1 MLCFRWISARQLPPG
16 FDLRVRG
23 WQLRG
28 ANDGDSGC
36 ARLIDLLSVDP
47 FDLLP
52 PISRNRSLVLGVDDS
67 RERARWLMRGYG
79 DAVSWDVGLE
89 ELALRATRLLMPP
102 WAASR
107 HHGRL
112 ELDPHKRDA
121 TADGQYLRLHPREFA
136 LLWRLSD
143 EPGDP
148 VPRADLLRDVLGLTI
163 EPRTNA
169 LAVHV
174 CRLRKKLHTA
184 RLSHLVVTGPGGG
197 SYALIADAEA
207 PPLFDWRNPLDDAG
221 VSGEEMALIEEA
233 AE

>member
-16 FDLRVRG
+16 FDLRARG
-23 WQLRG
+23 WRLC
-28 ANDGDSGC
+28 GDENCDPHC
-36 ARLIDLLSVDP
+36 ARLIDVLSVD
-47 FDLLP
+47 LLP
-52 PISRNRSLVLGVDDS
+52 AIRRNCSLVLGVGDS

-79 DAVSWDVGLE
+79 DALSWDIGLE
-89 ELALRATRLLMPP
+89 ELALRAARLLVPP

-107 HHGRL
+107 RHGRL
-112 ELDPHKRDA
+112 ELDPRKRDA
-121 TADGQYLRLHPREFA
+121 AVDGQYLRLHPREFA

-143 EPGDP
+143 DPGDA
-148 VPRADLLRDVLGLTI
+148 VPRAALLRDVLGLTI

-184 RLSHLVVTGPGGG
+184 RVSHLLVTGPGGG
-197 SYALIADAEA
+197 SYALIPDAEA
-207 PPLFDWRNPLDDAG
+207 PPLFDWRNPLDDG
-221 VSGEEMALIEEA
+221 CVSGEEMVLIEEA